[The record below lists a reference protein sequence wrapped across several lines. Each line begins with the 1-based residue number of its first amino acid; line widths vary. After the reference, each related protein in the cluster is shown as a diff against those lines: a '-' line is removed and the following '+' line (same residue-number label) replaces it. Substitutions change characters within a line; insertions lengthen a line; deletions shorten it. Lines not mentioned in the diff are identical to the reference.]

1 MGGLEVQVFSF
12 FKGRCPLEA
21 PREESSW
28 QTKPRR
34 CTTALPKLDQS
45 LTRRAHYYNYRNTPL
60 ETRAKEH
67 IRGIRKQL
75 KYLDK
80 LFIE

>member
-1 MGGLEVQVFSF
+1 VEASHAWGVLEVQVFSF

-28 QTKPRR
+28 QTIPRR

-45 LTRRAHYYNYRNTPL
+45 LTRRAHYYN
-60 ETRAKEH
+60 
-67 IRGIRKQL
+67 I
-75 KYLDK
+75 
-80 LFIE
+80 